1 MISNKQMGFDFGP
14 QLHFIK
20 IINGILKMTSW
31 EFPGSPVENTSPFNA
46 GGVGSIPG
54 RGTKIPHEARHGKER
69 KTGGQGKPQ

>member
-20 IINGILKMTSW
+20 IINGILKMTSC

-54 RGTKIPHEARHGKER
+54 RGTKITHAPWPNKHTTEALM
-69 KTGGQGKPQ
+69 QQIQ